1 MITLEKENYGDLDE
15 LAELGKVK
23 KNPYTIE
30 QIIDR
35 DLKCTNGESMNDTKN
50 RFEEKINEV
59 INNNL
64 GKRLAI
70 VSHGAAIK
78 FYLMNW
84 CELIG
89 KDIEYKGNIIKIESP
104 SITKLIFDENMQLKE
119 MYNIKKT
126 PLAI

>member
-1 MITLEKENYGDLDE
+1 MIILEKENYGDLDE

-89 KDIEYKGNIIKIESP
+89 KDIEYKGNIIKVESP

-119 MYNIKKT
+119 MYNI
-126 PLAI
+126 

>member
-1 MITLEKENYGDLDE
+1 MIILEKENYGDLAE

-64 GKRLAI
+64 GKKIAI

-89 KDIEYKGNIIKIESP
+89 KDIVYKGNIIKIESP
-104 SITKLIFDENMQLKE
+104 SITKLIFDEDMQLKE
-119 MYNIKKT
+119 MYNI
-126 PLAI
+126 

>member
-1 MITLEKENYGDLDE
+1 MIILEKENYGDLDE

-50 RFEEKINEV
+50 RFEKKINEV

-119 MYNIKKT
+119 MYNI
-126 PLAI
+126 

>member
-89 KDIEYKGNIIKIESP
+89 KDIEYKGKIIKIESP

-119 MYNIKKT
+119 MYNI
-126 PLAI
+126 

>member
-1 MITLEKENYGDLDE
+1 MIILEKENYGDLDE

-35 DLKCTNGESMNDTKN
+35 NLKCTNGESMNDTKN

-119 MYNIKKT
+119 MYNI
-126 PLAI
+126 

>member
-1 MITLEKENYGDLDE
+1 MIILEKENYGDLAE

-50 RFEEKINEV
+50 RFEEKINKV

-64 GKRLAI
+64 GKKIAI

-89 KDIEYKGNIIKIESP
+89 KDIVYKGNIIKIESP
-104 SITKLIFDENMQLKE
+104 SITKLIFDEDMQLKE
-119 MYNIKKT
+119 MFNI
-126 PLAI
+126 

>member
-1 MITLEKENYGDLDE
+1 MVLKKIIRKPLTGGYKNLKTE
-15 LAELGKVK
+15 L
-23 KNPYTIE
+23 
-30 QIIDR
+30 
-35 DLKCTNGESMNDTKN
+35 
-50 RFEEKINEV
+50 FEEKINEV

-119 MYNIKKT
+119 MYNI
-126 PLAI
+126 

>member
-1 MITLEKENYGDLDE
+1 MIILEKENYGDLAE

-50 RFEEKINEV
+50 RFEEKINKI

-64 GKRLAI
+64 GKKIAI

-89 KDIEYKGNIIKIESP
+89 KDIVYKGNIIKIESP
-104 SITKLIFDENMQLKE
+104 SITKLIFDENIQLKE
-119 MYNIKKT
+119 MYNI
-126 PLAI
+126 

>member
-1 MITLEKENYGDLDE
+1 MIILEKENYGDLDE

-50 RFEEKINEV
+50 RFEEKINNV

-64 GKRLAI
+64 GKKIAI
-70 VSHGAAIK
+70 VSHGATIK

-89 KDIEYKGNIIKIESP
+89 KDIVYKGNIIKIESP
-104 SITKLIFDENMQLKE
+104 SITKLIFDANMQLRE
-119 MYNIKKT
+119 MYNI
-126 PLAI
+126 

>member
-1 MITLEKENYGDLDE
+1 MIILEKENYGDLDE

-50 RFEEKINEV
+50 RFEEKINKI

-64 GKRLAI
+64 GKKIAI

-89 KDIEYKGNIIKIESP
+89 KDIVYKGNIIKIESP
-104 SITKLIFDENMQLKE
+104 SITKLIFDENIQLKE
-119 MYNIKKT
+119 MYNI
-126 PLAI
+126 

>member
-1 MITLEKENYGDLDE
+1 MIILEKENYGDLAE

-50 RFEEKINEV
+50 RFEEKINKI

-64 GKRLAI
+64 GKKIAI

-89 KDIEYKGNIIKIESP
+89 KDIVYKGNIIKIESP

-119 MYNIKKT
+119 MFNI
-126 PLAI
+126 

>member
-1 MITLEKENYGDLDE
+1 MIILEKENYGDLDE

-35 DLKCTNGESMNDTKN
+35 DLKCTNGERMNDTKN

-89 KDIEYKGNIIKIESP
+89 KDIEYKGNTIKIESP

-119 MYNIKKT
+119 MYNI
-126 PLAI
+126 

>member
-1 MITLEKENYGDLDE
+1 MKILEKENYGNLDE

-119 MYNIKKT
+119 MYNI
-126 PLAI
+126 

>member
-50 RFEEKINEV
+50 RFEEKINKI

-64 GKRLAI
+64 GKKIAI

-119 MYNIKKT
+119 MYNI
-126 PLAI
+126 

>member
-119 MYNIKKT
+119 MYNI
-126 PLAI
+126 

>member
-1 MITLEKENYGDLDE
+1 MIILEKENYGDLDE

-119 MYNIKKT
+119 MYNI
-126 PLAI
+126 

>member
-35 DLKCTNGESMNDTKN
+35 DLKCANGESMNDTKN

-119 MYNIKKT
+119 MYNI
-126 PLAI
+126 

>member
-1 MITLEKENYGDLDE
+1 MIILEKENYGDLAE

-35 DLKCTNGESMNDTKN
+35 DLKCTNGESMNETKN
-50 RFEEKINEV
+50 RFEEKINKV

-64 GKRLAI
+64 GKKIAI

-89 KDIEYKGNIIKIESP
+89 KDIVYKGNIIKIESP
-104 SITKLIFDENMQLKE
+104 SITKLIFDEDMQLKE
-119 MYNIKKT
+119 MYNI
-126 PLAI
+126 

>member
-30 QIIDR
+30 QIIDK

-119 MYNIKKT
+119 MYNI
-126 PLAI
+126 

>member
-30 QIIDR
+30 QIIDK

-89 KDIEYKGNIIKIESP
+89 KDIEYKGNIIKVESP

-119 MYNIKKT
+119 MYNI
-126 PLAI
+126 

>member
-1 MITLEKENYGDLDE
+1 MIILGKENYGDLAE

-35 DLKCTNGESMNDTKN
+35 DLKCTNGESMNETKN
-50 RFEEKINEV
+50 RFEEKINKV

-64 GKRLAI
+64 GKKIAI

-89 KDIEYKGNIIKIESP
+89 KDIVYKGNIIKIESP
-104 SITKLIFDENMQLKE
+104 SITKLIFDENIQLKE
-119 MYNIKKT
+119 MYNI
-126 PLAI
+126 

>member
-1 MITLEKENYGDLDE
+1 MIILEKENYGDLDE

-30 QIIDR
+30 QIIDK

-50 RFEEKINEV
+50 RFEKKINEV

-119 MYNIKKT
+119 MYNI
-126 PLAI
+126 

>member
-50 RFEEKINEV
+50 RFEEKM
-59 INNNL
+59 
-64 GKRLAI
+64 K
-70 VSHGAAIK
+70 
-78 FYLMNW
+78 
-84 CELIG
+84 
-89 KDIEYKGNIIKIESP
+89 
-104 SITKLIFDENMQLKE
+104 
-119 MYNIKKT
+119 
-126 PLAI
+126 

>member
-104 SITKLIFDENMQLKE
+104 SITKLIFNENMQLKE
-119 MYNIKKT
+119 MYNI
-126 PLAI
+126 

>member
-1 MITLEKENYGDLDE
+1 MIILEKENYGDLAE

-50 RFEEKINEV
+50 RFEEKINKV

-64 GKRLAI
+64 GKKIAI

-89 KDIEYKGNIIKIESP
+89 KDIVYKGNIIKIESP
-104 SITKLIFDENMQLKE
+104 SITKLIFDENIQLKE
-119 MYNIKKT
+119 MLNI
-126 PLAI
+126 

>member
-1 MITLEKENYGDLDE
+1 MIILEKENYGDLDE

-35 DLKCTNGESMNDTKN
+35 DLKCTNGESMNDTKS

-119 MYNIKKT
+119 MYNI
-126 PLAI
+126 

>member
-1 MITLEKENYGDLDE
+1 MIILEKENYGDLDE

-30 QIIDR
+30 QIINR

-89 KDIEYKGNIIKIESP
+89 KDIVYKGNIIKIESL
-104 SITKLIFDENMQLKE
+104 SITKLIFDENIQLKE
-119 MYNIKKT
+119 MYNI
-126 PLAI
+126 

>member
-35 DLKCTNGESMNDTKN
+35 DLKCTNGESMKDTKN

-119 MYNIKKT
+119 MYNI
-126 PLAI
+126 

>member
-1 MITLEKENYGDLDE
+1 MIILEKENYGDLAE

-35 DLKCTNGESMNDTKN
+35 DLKCTNGESMNETKN
-50 RFEEKINEV
+50 RFEEKINKV

-64 GKRLAI
+64 GKKIAI

-89 KDIEYKGNIIKIESP
+89 KDIVYKGNIIKIESP
-104 SITKLIFDENMQLKE
+104 SITKLIFDEDMQLKE
-119 MYNIKKT
+119 MFNI
-126 PLAI
+126 

>member
-119 MYNIKKT
+119 MYNIYKT

>member
-1 MITLEKENYGDLDE
+1 MRILEKENYGDLDE

-119 MYNIKKT
+119 MYNI
-126 PLAI
+126 

>member
-64 GKRLAI
+64 GKRIAI

-119 MYNIKKT
+119 MYNI
-126 PLAI
+126 

>member
-1 MITLEKENYGDLDE
+1 MIILEKENYGDLAE

-23 KNPYTIE
+23 ENPYTIE

-64 GKRLAI
+64 GKKIAI

-89 KDIEYKGNIIKIESP
+89 KDIVYKGNIIKIESP
-104 SITKLIFDENMQLKE
+104 SITKLIFDENIQLKE
-119 MYNIKKT
+119 MYNI
-126 PLAI
+126 

>member
-15 LAELGKVK
+15 FAELGKVK

-119 MYNIKKT
+119 MYNI
-126 PLAI
+126 

>member
-1 MITLEKENYGDLDE
+1 MIILEKENYGDLDE

-104 SITKLIFDENMQLKE
+104 NITKLIFDENMQLKE
-119 MYNIKKT
+119 MYNI
-126 PLAI
+126 

>member
-1 MITLEKENYGDLDE
+1 VITLEKENYGDLDE

-119 MYNIKKT
+119 MYNI
-126 PLAI
+126 

>member
-89 KDIEYKGNIIKIESP
+89 KDIEYNGNIIKIESP

-119 MYNIKKT
+119 MYNI
-126 PLAI
+126 